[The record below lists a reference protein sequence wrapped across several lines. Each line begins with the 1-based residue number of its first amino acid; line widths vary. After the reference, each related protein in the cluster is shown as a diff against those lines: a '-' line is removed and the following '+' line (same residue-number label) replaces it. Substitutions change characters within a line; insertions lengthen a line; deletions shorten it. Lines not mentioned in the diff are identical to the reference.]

1 MKIRLDKLMSN
12 QGLCTRSEVGRLLRS
27 GQITSLIEKL
37 VAPSQK
43 VEPKDI
49 RFRGEPLDPLNLY
62 ILMYK
67 PAGFVCSHEDKGE
80 LIFTLLPERFSRR
93 SPSLNTVGRLDKDT
107 TGALLLT
114 DDGPLNHSLLAPAH
128 HVAKF
133 YEVFLEQPLEQN
145 NVELLEAG
153 GWFLDGDSKPL
164 LPAKVSLLA
173 PEHVL
178 LTLTEGRYHQVKRM
192 FSALGNRVVRLHR
205 SSFAGLT
212 LDGLSEGSWR
222 FLDPQEVQKLKG

>member
-1 MKIRLDKLMSN
+1 M
-12 QGLCTRSEVGRLLRS
+12 
-27 GQITSLIEKL
+27 
-37 VAPSQK
+37 
-43 VEPKDI
+43 
-49 RFRGEPLDPLNLY
+49 
-62 ILMYK
+62 
-67 PAGFVCSHEDKGE
+67 
-80 LIFTLLPERFSRR
+80 
-93 SPSLNTVGRLDKDT
+93 
-107 TGALLLT
+107 
-114 DDGPLNHSLLAPAH
+114 
-128 HVAKF
+128 
-133 YEVFLEQPLEQN
+133 
-145 NVELLEAG
+145 ELLEAG

-164 LPAKVSLLA
+164 LPANVSLLA